1 MVEAGAGPENL
12 CKKNG
17 MKSGDQA
24 VALIHGLESG
34 TVKQHQCR
42 AIPEDLVAFASPV
55 PSDIPLGAIYLP

>member
-1 MVEAGAGPENL
+1 MVEAGADPENL

-24 VALIHGLESG
+24 VVLIHGLESG

-42 AIPEDLVAFASPV
+42 AIPEDLVTFAFPV